1 MYSFLWKT
9 VNLIISFNWLN
20 SLTKYIMI
28 CFVALLIAAL
38 LLQSQQIYA
47 AGTNDQVNSDIDY
60 GTF

>member
-1 MYSFLWKT
+1 
-9 VNLIISFNWLN
+9 
-20 SLTKYIMI
+20 
-28 CFVALLIAAL
+28 VALLIAAL

>member
-9 VNLIISFNWLN
+9 VNLIIPFNWLN
-20 SLTKYIMI
+20 SLSKYIMI
-28 CFVALLIAAL
+28 CSVALLIAAL

-47 AGTNDQVNSDIDY
+47 AGTNDQVNADIDY